1 MCSDFRQR
9 ARTWYFENLGV
20 APHLGLSGPLL
31 LGLEKEQ
38 PQDLF
43 TIFYRVQLDIAYLLI
58 EFTKPEFLCYIGMS

>member
-1 MCSDFRQR
+1 MWSDFWQR

-31 LGLEKEQ
+31 CGLEKEQ

-43 TIFYRVQLDIAYLLI
+43 TIFYRVQLDIASLVI
-58 EFTKPEFLCYIGMS
+58 EFTKPEWQ